1 MANLCLNSFKVKVLG
16 WYLKCRWSVGIFL
29 FFLLDCEE
37 SLLLLDSVVW
47 SDFSELVLLWDPIP
61 IQSLSEVDRGIV
73 EVDWQV
79 EPCLELRDPIP
90 IQSLSEVDWGVVEV
104 DWRVEPCLELWD
116 PIPIQS
122 LSEVDWGV
130 VEVDCLVEPC
140 KEFFIRANCS
150 EMLLNIEANCSNWS
164 KPIAGDGGGVVCIE
178 EYVRFII

>member
-1 MANLCLNSFKVKVLG
+1 
-16 WYLKCRWSVGIFL
+16 VGIFL
-29 FFLLDCEE
+29 FCLLDCEE

-47 SDFSELVLLWDPIP
+47 SDFSELVLLW
-61 IQSLSEVDRGIV
+61 
-73 EVDWQV
+73 
-79 EPCLELRDPIP
+79 DPIP

-122 LSEVDWGV
+122 LSEVDWGA

-164 KPIAGDGGGVVCIE
+164 NPIAGDGGGVVCIE